1 MADNPFRKSD
11 FLVKESTRLI
21 ETVLNFFMSCFMIN
35 EKEIFQRT
43 ELLMGSRYLDLAA
56 RKRVIIFGVGG
67 VGSWCAEML
76 IRSGITHLTLV
87 DSDKVAVTNINRQ
100 LMATV
105 KTIGQVKVEVLKERL
120 LEINPNAEIVSMQVV
135 YSPETAGSFKLES
148 YDFIIDAIDSLSNKV
163 HLIRLASQ
171 MPGVFFSSM
180 GAALKIDPSYIRVDE
195 FWKVKGCPLAA
206 ALRTRIKKLGGLEKK
221 FLCVYSNEVRE
232 NKGENPFIG
241 EQNTPVSQWDTKKA
255 RINGTMSYLP
265 AIFGMTL
272 ASLVVKDI
280 DIHSGGES

>member
-1 MADNPFRKSD
+1 
-11 FLVKESTRLI
+11 
-21 ETVLNFFMSCFMIN
+21 MIN

-87 DSDKVAVTNINRQ
+87 DSDRVAVTNINRQ

-180 GAALKIDPSYIRVDE
+180 GAALKIDPSCIRVDE

-221 FLCVYSNEVRE
+221 FLCVYSNEARE
-232 NKGENPFIG
+232 NKGEKSFLE
-241 EQNTPVSQWDTKKA
+241 EQITPVSQWDTKKA

-280 DIHSGGES
+280 DIHSGSES

>member
-1 MADNPFRKSD
+1 MADNLFRKSD
-11 FLVKESTRLI
+11 FLVKKSTRLL

-87 DSDKVAVTNINRQ
+87 DSDRVAVTNINRQ

-180 GAALKIDPSYIRVDE
+180 GAALKIDPSCIRVDE

-221 FLCVYSNEVRE
+221 FLCVYSNEARE
-232 NKGENPFIG
+232 NKGEKSFLEESNA
-241 EQNTPVSQWDTKKA
+241 PVSQWDTKKA

-280 DIHSGGES
+280 DIHSGSES

>member
-1 MADNPFRKSD
+1 
-11 FLVKESTRLI
+11 
-21 ETVLNFFMSCFMIN
+21 MIN

-87 DSDKVAVTNINRQ
+87 DSDRVAVTNINRQ

-180 GAALKIDPSYIRVDE
+180 GAALKIDPSCIRVDE

-232 NKGENPFIG
+232 NKGEKSFLEESNA
-241 EQNTPVSQWDTKKA
+241 PVSQWDTKKA

>member
-43 ELLMGSRYLDLAA
+43 ELLMGSRYLDLAE

-87 DSDKVAVTNINRQ
+87 DSDRVAVTNINRQ

-280 DIHSGGES
+280 DIHSGSES

>member
-43 ELLMGSRYLDLAA
+43 ELLMGSRYLDLAE

-180 GAALKIDPSYIRVDE
+180 GAALKIDPSCIRVDE

-232 NKGENPFIG
+232 NKGDNPFIG
-241 EQNTPVSQWDTKKA
+241 EQHTPVSQWDTKKA

>member
-43 ELLMGSRYLDLAA
+43 ELLMGSRYLDLAE

-87 DSDKVAVTNINRQ
+87 DSDRVAVTNINRQ

-180 GAALKIDPSYIRVDE
+180 GAALKIDPSCIRVDE

-280 DIHSGGES
+280 DSYLEYEP

>member
-1 MADNPFRKSD
+1 
-11 FLVKESTRLI
+11 
-21 ETVLNFFMSCFMIN
+21 MIN

-43 ELLMGSRYLDLAA
+43 ELLMGSRYLDLAE

-221 FLCVYSNEVRE
+221 FLCVYSNEARE
-232 NKGENPFIG
+232 NKGEKSFLEESNA
-241 EQNTPVSQWDTKKA
+241 PVSQWDTKKA